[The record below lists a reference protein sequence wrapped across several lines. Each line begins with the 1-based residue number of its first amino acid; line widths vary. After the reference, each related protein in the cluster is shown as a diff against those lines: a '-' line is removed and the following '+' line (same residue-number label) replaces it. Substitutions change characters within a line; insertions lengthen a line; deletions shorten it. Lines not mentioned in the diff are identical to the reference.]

1 MHSRRLKQ
9 MVVDLV
15 AVCHR
20 TDQVRGDVALAVEG
34 LQTAPDAQVLP
45 FFRLGLCVCL
55 VGICVYPLLYFDYA
69 GAVVDFVGCVCGLG
83 GDGVDLADEGYL
95 GFC

>member
-34 LQTAPDAQVLP
+34 LQTAEDAQVLS
-45 FFRLGLCVCL
+45 FFWLGFCVCL
-55 VGICVYPLLYFDYA
+55 FGVGVYPLLYFDYA